1 MELKRQNHEFPPV
14 YDENSEI
21 LILGSFPSVKSR
33 EMQFFYGHPQN
44 RFWKVMAQVLHE
56 NVPQTIPEKKEMLLR
71 HHIALWDVIASCDIA
86 GSSDSSIRNVVPNDL
101 GYIISRSRI
110 TKIYANGAKSK
121 QLYDKYLSKQLGI
134 EAVQLPSTSPANAAY
149 SVERLLEYWKNVIL
163 LLAKRKVMKAEFENL
178 VFSANKSPSKKKFLK
193 FRLYTLC
200 VLKIHICCH

>member
-1 MELKRQNHEFPPV
+1 MEVKRQNHEFPPV

-44 RFWKVMAQVLHE
+44 RFWKVLAQVLNE
-56 NVPQTIPEKKEMLLR
+56 TVPQTIPEKKGMLLR

-101 GYIISRSRI
+101 AYIIGRSRI
-110 TKIYANGAKSK
+110 TRIYANGAKSK
-121 QLYDKYLSKQLGI
+121 QLYDKYLAKQLGI

-149 SVERLLEYWKNVIL
+149 SVERLLEYWQKIIETPEKERQSM
-163 LLAKRKVMKAEFENL
+163 LAYTEEKKYTKI
-178 VFSANKSPSKKKFLK
+178 SGISKECA
-193 FRLYTLC
+193 RG
-200 VLKIHICCH
+200 